1 MDKKNL
7 VRYKAGLAALMIA
20 SGMTLGGCA
29 SEGFQY
35 TMKDSK
41 YVVAD
46 GSVIGNACIKEC
58 YVVEAYNSLTEEAE
72 IFIARRSWNGLYSKQ
87 KDSESNEIVS
97 DYYYY
102 DFMNHDNKLFYRAN
116 SRNNFIKFVKETP
129 LYDYMIALD
138 LLQARYSYEDM
149 QKIYEEIKSVYT
161 FEEEKKLVK

>member
-20 SGMTLGGCA
+20 SGMALSGCG
-29 SEGFQY
+29 SKGFQY
-35 TMKDSK
+35 TTKNSK
-41 YVVAD
+41 YVVVD
-46 GSVIGNACIKEC
+46 GSTIGNDCIKDC
-58 YVVEAYNSLTEEAE
+58 YVVEAYNSLTEETE

-97 DYYYY
+97 DYYYC
-102 DFMNHDNKLFYRAN
+102 DLMNHDNKLFWKNN
-116 SRNNFIKFVKETP
+116 SRNNFFEFVKETP

-138 LLQARYSYEDM
+138 LLQANYSYEDM